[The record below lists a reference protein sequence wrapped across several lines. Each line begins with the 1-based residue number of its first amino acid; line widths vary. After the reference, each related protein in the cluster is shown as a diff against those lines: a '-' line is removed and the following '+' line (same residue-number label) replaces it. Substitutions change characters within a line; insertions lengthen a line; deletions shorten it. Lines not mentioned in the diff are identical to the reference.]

1 MKLIRK
7 IIQFVTFIEKKTFE
21 YMIKSGWGKF

>member
-1 MKLIRK
+1 MKFLRK
-7 IIQFVTFIEKKTFE
+7 IINYINFLEKKTFE

>member
-7 IIQFVTFIEKKTFE
+7 IIQFVNFIEKKAFE